1 MYPFTSEMERIL
13 LARAY
18 ALERSLAPVLSL
30 FNPVMA
36 GLAPEVFL
44 RQRGILELPSS
55 YLHDAA
61 NAI

>member
-1 MYPFTSEMERIL
+1 MERIL

-30 FNPVMA
+30 LNHVMA
-36 GLAPEVFL
+36 GLAPEFFL
-44 RQRGILELPSS
+44 RQTGILELPSS